1 MSNELGSDRATVMNW
16 RVLESMVLPVTSY
29 DATADRAAKFDNP
42 AVKIM
47 FKFQITQIVRFLPE
61 RGLRFRNLGFCDH
74 DSM

>member
-1 MSNELGSDRATVMNW
+1 MVMNLASVGVDGIDQL
-16 RVLESMVLPVTSY
+16 RCNR
-29 DATADRAAKFDNP
+29 DRAAKFDNP

-47 FKFQITQIVRFLPE
+47 FTFQITQIVRFLLE